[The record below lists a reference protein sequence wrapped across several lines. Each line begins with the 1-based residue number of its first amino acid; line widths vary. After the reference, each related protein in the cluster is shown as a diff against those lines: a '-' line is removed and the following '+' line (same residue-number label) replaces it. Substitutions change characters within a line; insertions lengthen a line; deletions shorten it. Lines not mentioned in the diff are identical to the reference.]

1 MSLITKAMPDINN
14 SIAAIATAHGVSSI
28 SIIRVSGDS
37 SLYIAKKISHLESIK
52 PRHAHLTSLYNSQ
65 NILIDQAIMIYFS
78 APNSFTGEDIVEFQ
92 CHGGIIVAQ
101 EILDTITSYGIR
113 LAQPGEFSK
122 RAFLNGKID
131 LTKAE
136 AISKLI
142 EAKSVDAAK
151 ILAKQMKGELKEFV
165 DSSRDELLKSL
176 AYSEVM
182 IDYAEEDIPDD
193 IMNNIINQLDNL
205 TDKIEKIMEASKRRR
220 GLIEG
225 FKVAIIGKPN
235 VGKSSLLNAL
245 LSYERAIVS
254 DIAGTTRDTIEEQIR
269 IGSHIIRLVD
279 TAGIRDSKDTIEKI
293 GIERSLS
300 SVDDADIIIAL
311 FDSSMPFNNEDRY
324 IVELINN
331 LIDKHTIVAVNK
343 TDLETKLDIKLL
355 EQFNPIKIS
364 AKTGFNNLTD
374 NLEKILNKVG
384 EGEELMLISARQ
396 IEAVSLAKKSIL
408 EAKEPL
414 LDGQL
419 EFFSYH
425 LQEAVKAIS
434 SISKPYNSEE
444 ILDKMFS
451 EFCLGK

>member
-1 MSLITKAMPDINN
+1 MPNYHN

-28 SIIRVSGDS
+28 SIIRVSGEA
-37 SLYIAKKISHLESIK
+37 SLEIAKKLSHLEIIK
-52 PRHAHLTSLYNSQ
+52 PRYAHLTSLYSAKEE
-65 NILIDQAIMIYFS
+65 LIDQAIMIYFS
-78 APNSFTGEDIVEFQ
+78 APNSFTGEEIVEFQ
-92 CHGGIIVAQ
+92 CHGGMIVAQ
-101 EILDTITSYGIR
+101 EILDTITSYGVR
-113 LAQPGEFSK
+113 LAEPGEFSK

-131 LTKAE
+131 LSEAE

-151 ILAKQMKGELKEFV
+151 ILAKQMKGELRVFV
-165 DSSRDELLKSL
+165 DESRDALLRSL

-193 IMNNIINQLDNL
+193 IMQSIVTQLDGL
-205 TDKIEKIMEASKRRR
+205 TAKIEEIVDASHRRR

-254 DIAGTTRDTIEEQIR
+254 DIAGTTRDTIEEQVR

-279 TAGIRDSKDTIEKI
+279 TAGIRESEDTIEKI
-293 GIERSLS
+293 GIERSIS
-300 SVDDADIIIAL
+300 SFEDADIIIAL
-311 FDSSMPFNNEDRY
+311 FDGSRDFDKEDKKILSMVHKLEEKQ
-324 IVELINN
+324 V
-331 LIDKHTIVAVNK
+331 IVAINK
-343 TDLETKLDIKLL
+343 TDLEAKLDREIFVKFDPV
-355 EQFNPIKIS
+355 EVS
-364 AKTGFNNLTD
+364 AKKGFVRLTQ
-374 NLEKILNKVG
+374 KIETLLNAIG

-396 IEAVSLAKKSIL
+396 IEAVTLAKTSIL
-408 EAKEPL
+408 EAKAPL
-414 LDGQL
+414 LGGEL

-434 SISKPYNSEE
+434 SISKPYDSEE
-444 ILDKMFS
+444 ILDKMFG

>member
-1 MSLITKAMPDINN
+1 MDKNVNFNN
-14 SIAAIATAHGVSSI
+14 SIVAIATAQGVSSI
-28 SIIRVSGDS
+28 SIIRVSGEAALS
-37 SLYIAKKISHLESIK
+37 IAHKVSHLENIL
-52 PRHAHLTSLYNSQ
+52 PRYAHLTSLYTHN
-65 NILIDQAIMIYFS
+65 NDLIDQAIMIYFV
-78 APNSFTGEDIVEFQ
+78 APNSFTGEEIVEFQ
-92 CHGGIIVAQ
+92 CHGGMIVAQ
-101 EILDTITSYGIR
+101 EILDTILAYGVR
-113 LAQPGEFSK
+113 LAEPGEFSK

-131 LTKAE
+131 LTEAE

-151 ILAKQMKGELKEFV
+151 ILAKQMKGELKTFV
-165 DSSRDELLKSL
+165 DESREALLRSL

-193 IMNNIINQLDNL
+193 IMQSIVTQLDGL
-205 TDKIEKIMEASKRRR
+205 TSKIEQIVDASHRRR

-245 LSYERAIVS
+245 LSYDRAIVS
-254 DIAGTTRDTIEEQIR
+254 DIAGTTRDTIEEQVR

-279 TAGIRDSKDTIEKI
+279 TAGIRDSEDTIEKI

-300 SVDDADIIIAL
+300 SVEDADVIIAL
-311 FDSSMPFNNEDRY
+311 FDASRPFDNEDEK
-324 IVELINN
+324 IISILEN
-331 LIDKHTIVAVNK
+331 LEDKHSIVALNK
-343 TDLETKLDIKLL
+343 SDLEYQFDIDTLSSY
-355 EQFNPIKIS
+355 EVIEVS
-364 AKTGFNNLTD
+364 AKKSFKRLTHQ
-374 NLEKILNKVG
+374 LETLFDSIG

-396 IEAVSLAKKSIL
+396 IEAVNFAKSAITQ
-408 EAKEPL
+408 AKQPL
-414 LDGQL
+414 LDGEL

-434 SISKPYNSEE
+434 SISKPYDSEE
-444 ILDKMFS
+444 ILDKMFG

>member
-1 MSLITKAMPDINN
+1 MHN

-28 SIIRVSGDS
+28 SIIRVSGDA
-37 SLYIAKKISHLESIK
+37 SLEIAKKLSHREIIK
-52 PRHAHLTSLYNSQ
+52 PRYAHLTSLYTSKDE
-65 NILIDQAIMIYFS
+65 LIDQAIMIYFV
-78 APNSFTGEDIVEFQ
+78 APNSFTGEEIVEFQ
-92 CHGGIIVAQ
+92 CHGGMIVAQ
-101 EILDTITSYGIR
+101 EILDTITSYGVR
-113 LAQPGEFSK
+113 LAEPGEFSK

-131 LTKAE
+131 LTEAE
-136 AISKLI
+136 AIAKLI

-151 ILAKQMKGELKEFV
+151 ILAKQMKGELKVFV
-165 DSSRDELLKSL
+165 DESREALLRSL

-193 IMNNIINQLDNL
+193 IMQSIVTQLDGL
-205 TDKIEKIMEASKRRR
+205 HDKIETIVDASHRRR

-245 LSYERAIVS
+245 LSYDRAIVS
-254 DIAGTTRDTIEEQIR
+254 DIAGTTRDTIEEQVR

-279 TAGIRDSKDTIEKI
+279 TAGIRESTDTIEKI

-300 SVDDADIIIAL
+300 SVEDADIIIAL
-311 FDSSMPFNNEDRY
+311 FDGSVVLDKED
-324 IVELINN
+324 
-331 LIDKHTIVAVNK
+331 
-343 TDLETKLDIKLL
+343 
-355 EQFNPIKIS
+355 
-364 AKTGFNNLTD
+364 
-374 NLEKILNKVG
+374 EKILELVDALEDKQCIVAINKSDLAMKLDLSVLARYEPVEVSAKKGFVRLTQKLEILLNSIG

-396 IEAVSLAKKSIL
+396 IEAVTLAKQSIR
-408 EAKEPL
+408 EAKAPL
-414 LDGQL
+414 LSGEL

-434 SISKPYNSEE
+434 SISKPYDSEE
-444 ILDKMFS
+444 ILDKMFG